1 MKSRLM
7 SGAVAALL
15 CIFASG
21 CTRENPPVRLDGGTD
36 TGDGDTDT
44 GSDTGVETGWGTITI
59 MDVSAP
65 DEYTVELD
73 LHGVPPGEETADVD
87 SYEIGSDFGSLAI
100 ESASYDSD
108 AKTVTLTTTKQKVGI
123 TYLLKITADAAPD
136 DLEKSF
142 LSADTAEFWVFDFA
156 GSGYGQ
162 YQITAN
168 RAYVGQLCVVYL
180 EEGFYPSNLMES
192 AAYFDSDVYP
202 IETDLFIDAPD
213 QDGNGKITMLGLNGQ
228 DYYGGYFAP
237 TNAYSDDFTYSNWG
251 IHSNEM
257 ELIHINVAYGDFDHS
272 GSIVPH
278 EFQHLL
284 YQERHGFN
292 DSWTYHNEGLSESA
306 VRAVNGDYQYAI
318 GFYFGDYQG
327 LIGAG
332 AVSLVNWTYVQ
343 YENYVTAF
351 LFWGYIAGQLDGV
364 DTYSDI
370 FHLNTGDPDEVD
382 TFLEAQMGL
391 TFTEAQFNQMIATWV
406 QDPTGP
412 YGYEGFLSL
421 NGSTP
426 PCVSP
431 GVSSVDLEPFAGTYF
446 SFSQDSVDYPGTQG
460 ADIVYAGIDSAGNV
474 DLTPPFDK
482 QDGALVVLN
491 SDFQHDSFPTQHS
504 GPDIAAGSKGV
515 DYLGDPSS
523 NPLMWTGVFDGVF
536 PPTWYDP
543 PPYNPENPEP
553 FQRWKEAAEQRLV
566 NIGE

>member
-1 MKSRLM
+1 MKPRLM

-15 CIFASG
+15 CIFAFG
-21 CTRENPPVRLDGGTD
+21 CSKENPPVRLDGGTD
-36 TGDGDTDT
+36 TGDTDT
-44 GSDTGVETGWGTITI
+44 GSDTGVETGWDSVTL

-65 DEYTVELD
+65 DEYTVEIELY
-73 LHGVPPGEETADVD
+73 GVPPVEEVADVD
-87 SYEIGSDFGSLAI
+87 SYEIGSDFVSLVI
-100 ESASYDSD
+100 ESASYDSA
-108 AKTVTLTTTKQKVGI
+108 AKTITLTTSKQKLGI
-123 TYLLKITADAAPD
+123 TYLLKITADEAID

-142 LSADTAEFWVFDFA
+142 LSADTALFWVANFA

-162 YQITAN
+162 YQIVAN
-168 RAYVGQLCVVYL
+168 RAYVGQQCVVYL

-192 AAYFDSDVYP
+192 AEYFDSDVYP
-202 IETDLFIDAPD
+202 VETDLFIDAPD
-213 QDGNGKITMLGLNGQ
+213 QDDNGKITMLGLDGQ
-228 DYYGGYFAP
+228 GYYGGYFAP
-237 TNAYSDDFTYSNWG
+237 ANAYSDDFAYSNWG

-257 ELIHINVAYGDFDHS
+257 ELIHINVAGGNFDHG

-284 YQERHGFN
+284 YQERHGLN
-292 DSWTYHNEGLSESA
+292 DSWIYHNEGLSESA

-318 GFYFGDYQG
+318 GFYFGDYSG
-327 LIGAG
+327 LIGSG
-332 AVSLVNWTYVQ
+332 SVSLVNWTYSQ

-364 DTYSDI
+364 DTYADI
-370 FHLNTGDPDEVD
+370 FHLETGDPDEVD
-382 TFLEAQMGL
+382 TFLDTQMGL
-391 TFTEAQFNQMIATWV
+391 TFTEVQFNQMIAAWV
-406 QDPTGP
+406 QDPTGV
-412 YGYEGFLSL
+412 YGYEGFLVL

-426 PCVSP
+426 PEVPS

-446 SFSQDSVDYPGTQG
+446 SFSQNSVDYPGTQG

-482 QDGALVVLN
+482 QDGGLLVLN

-515 DYLGDPSS
+515 DYLGGPSS

-553 FQRWKEAAEQRLV
+553 FYRWKEAAEQRLL

>member
-7 SGAVAALL
+7 RGAVAALV
-15 CIFASG
+15 CIFAFG
-21 CTRENPPVRLDGGTD
+21 CSKEKPPVMIDSGTD
-36 TGDGDTDT
+36 TGDTDT
-44 GSDTGVETGWGTITI
+44 GSDTGVETGWDSVTI

-65 DEYTVELD
+65 DEYAVEIVLQ
-73 LHGVPPGEETADVD
+73 GAPPVEDAADVN
-87 SYEIGSDFGSLAI
+87 SYEIGSDYGSLVI

-108 AKTVTLTTTKQKVGI
+108 AKTVTLTTTRQKLGI
-123 TYLLKITADAAPD
+123 TYLLKITADEAPD
-136 DLEKSF
+136 NLEDSF
-142 LSADTAEFWVFDFA
+142 LSADTAEFWVVDFG

-162 YQITAN
+162 YQITAI

-180 EEGFYPSNLMES
+180 EEGFYPSNVLES
-192 AAYFDSDVYP
+192 GIYFDSDVYP

-213 QDGNGKITMLGLNGQ
+213 QDGNGKITMLGLDGQ
-228 DYYGGYFAP
+228 GYYGGYFAP

-257 ELIHINVAYGDFDHS
+257 EIIHINVAYGDFDQ
-272 GSIVPH
+272 GGGIVAH

-284 YQERHGFN
+284 YHERHGFAEY
-292 DSWTYHNEGLSESA
+292 WTYHDEGMAESA
-306 VRAVNGDYQYAI
+306 VRAVNGDYQSAI
-318 GFYFGDYQG
+318 GFYFSDYSDLLG
-327 LIGAG
+327 SGS
-332 AVSLVNWTYVQ
+332 VSLVNWTFAL

-370 FHLNTGDPDEVD
+370 FHLETGDPDEVD

-391 TFTEAQFNQMIATWV
+391 TFAEVQFNQMIATWV
-406 QDPTGP
+406 QDPNGV
-412 YGYEGFLSL
+412 YGYEGFLDL

-426 PCVSP
+426 PGAPS
-431 GVSSVDLEPFAGTYF
+431 GYSSVDLEPFAGTYF

-482 QDGALVVLN
+482 QDGGLLVLN
-491 SDFQHDSFPTQHS
+491 SDFEHDSFPTQHS
-504 GPDIAAGSKGV
+504 GPDIAAGSKGIG
-515 DYLGDPSS
+515 YLGGPSS

-543 PPYNPENPEP
+543 PPYNPDNPEP
-553 FQRWKEAAEQRLV
+553 FYRWKEAAEQRLM